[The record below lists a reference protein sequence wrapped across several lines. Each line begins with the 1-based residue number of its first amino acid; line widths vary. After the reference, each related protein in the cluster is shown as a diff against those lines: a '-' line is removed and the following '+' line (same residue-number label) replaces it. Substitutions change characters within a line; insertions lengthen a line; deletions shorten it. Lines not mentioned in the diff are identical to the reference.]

1 MQQQIAIWCSV
12 QSLFLPLRK
21 FLFTSYTNLVITAS
35 TCRPLLLNRTVQHF
49 VINQFKRMDKVAGPH
64 IQK

>member
-12 QSLFLPLRK
+12 HCAVSLSFLK
-21 FLFTSYTNLVITAS
+21 EVSSHTNLIVTAS